1 MPLNLKITWGAG
13 ASSARLLGLDDG
25 ITLSELKGVIAEKS
39 GIETHRAQLK
49 AGFPPKDVSGSD
61 ADPVV
66 SLGITSGSALTVLE
80 RKAPPSPT
88 LTPTQPSPPPPPSS
102 VPSLPPS
109 AAASST
115 SSVCAAPPAPPQL
128 QQRQE
133 PAADPALVQS
143 LVDMGFEQGFA
154 AKALEVAGGDVNTA
168 VEICMSGDPA
178 ALVSDSGRAAS
189 TATAARIMVRR
200 IIDADNSCLF
210 NAVGYALRRKRKVGT
225 ELRQMITEAVR
236 GSPEV
241 YNEGI
246 LGKQPEEYC
255 RWISDPKSWGGEI
268 ELSILSRKARAKGN
282 GCRAR
287 GAGGLVVMIT
297 VVDIQT
303 NNAYSYG
310 EEHGF
315 GRRLFIIY
323 DGIHYDA
330 LAEAAS
336 ETAPESDDVTVFD
349 PSEKAKEI
357 LAKAVAADLKA
368 RNQYT
373 DMGNASLKCMVC
385 FKLLAG
391 EKGALEHAR
400 ATKHQNFGQV

>member
-88 LTPTQPSPPPPPSS
+88 PTPTQPSPSPPPPSS
-102 VPSLPPS
+102 VPSPPSS
-109 AAASST
+109 AAARRTT
-115 SSVCAAPPAPPQL
+115 SVSAAPPAPPQL
-128 QQRQE
+128 QRRQE
-133 PAADPALVQS
+133 PAVDPALVQS

-154 AKALEVAGGDVNTA
+154 AKALEVAGGDINTA

-178 ALVSDSGRAAS
+178 ALGSDSGRAAS

-255 RWISDPKSWGGEI
+255 NWISDPKSWGGEI
-268 ELSILSRKARAKGN
+268 ELSILSKK
-282 GCRAR
+282 
-287 GAGGLVVMIT
+287 LVVMIT

-330 LAEAAS
+330 LAEAAN
-336 ETAPESDDVTVFD
+336 ETAPESDDVTVFN
-349 PSEKAKEI
+349 PSEKEKEI
-357 LAKAVAADLKA
+357 LAKTVAADLKA

-400 ATKHQNFGQV
+400 ATGHQNFGQV

>member
-88 LTPTQPSPPPPPSS
+88 PTPTQPSPPPPSAVSS
-102 VPSLPPS
+102 TPPS

-115 SSVCAAPPAPPQL
+115 SSVSAAPPAPPQL
-128 QQRQE
+128 QRRQE
-133 PAADPALVQS
+133 PAVDPALVQS

-154 AKALEVAGGDVNTA
+154 AKALEVAGGDINTA

-178 ALVSDSGRAAS
+178 ALVSESRPSAS

-268 ELSILSRKARAKGN
+268 ELSILSKKARTKDN

-287 GAGGLVVMIT
+287 GAGG
-297 VVDIQT
+297 
-303 NNAYSYG
+303 G
-310 EEHGF
+310 G
-315 GRRLFIIY
+315 
-323 DGIHYDA
+323 
-330 LAEAAS
+330 
-336 ETAPESDDVTVFD
+336 
-349 PSEKAKEI
+349 
-357 LAKAVAADLKA
+357 
-368 RNQYT
+368 
-373 DMGNASLKCMVC
+373 
-385 FKLLAG
+385 
-391 EKGALEHAR
+391 
-400 ATKHQNFGQV
+400 

>member
-39 GIETHRAQLK
+39 GIETYRAQLK

-80 RKAPPSPT
+80 LKAPPSPT
-88 LTPTQPSPPPPPSS
+88 LTPTQPSPPPPTSLPS
-102 VPSLPPS
+102 PPPS

-115 SSVCAAPPAPPQL
+115 SSVSAAPPAPPQL
-128 QQRQE
+128 QRRQE

-154 AKALEVAGGDVNTA
+154 AKALEVAGGDINTA

-178 ALVSDSGRAAS
+178 ALVSESQPPAS

-268 ELSILSRKARAKGN
+268 ELSILSKKARTKDN

-349 PSEKAKEI
+349 PSEKEKEI
-357 LAKAVAADLKA
+357 LAKAVAADLNA